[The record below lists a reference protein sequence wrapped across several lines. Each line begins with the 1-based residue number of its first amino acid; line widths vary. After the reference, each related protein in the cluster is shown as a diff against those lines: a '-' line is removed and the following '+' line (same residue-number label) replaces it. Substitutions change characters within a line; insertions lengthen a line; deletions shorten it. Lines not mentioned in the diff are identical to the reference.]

1 MHHQKH
7 IPIDL
12 VCCKHGKG
20 WRPKGC
26 RDCWEDNIGDI
37 KGKERKKE
45 KNRND
50 NGDDEKEEKAF
61 NMIEED
67 GNNWCVNGNGATCL
81 SLNGQYI

>member
-1 MHHQKH
+1 MKAKRVSG
-7 IPIDL
+7 L
-12 VCCKHGKG
+12 LG
-20 WRPKGC
+20 REYC
-26 RDCWEDNIGDI
+26 RIGDI

-67 GNNWCVNGNGATCL
+67 GNN
-81 SLNGQYI
+81 